1 MASTSRKDSDEFRVG
16 RAKRS
21 RAGSLHFSQT
31 SNAKARKTSG
41 KPSSKRYTPQA
52 VVKVAGWATAP
63 SSVKRMLD
71 YIGRTE
77 GKENQELVDLEA
89 EDGVLR
95 RGQLEVDEIYDEWK
109 HDFKRKPQHV
119 KKQPRHAVHLILSA
133 SAKLNEDNIGKT
145 LKAARRVAEKHFG
158 EPGYKYALGVHQD
171 GKYPH
176 VHMIVNTVNTDRQ
189 APKLRLGK
197 KQIFEMRQSLAT
209 ELTREGL
216 DHVATRGNSKVRNP
230 KTKGA
235 KPNSLAKVKKVL
247 TKMDKEQR
255 QFERA
260 LTRKNPRINAIQHRQ
275 QQAKVL
281 DTLRA
286 QVKDDSSLNKEERL
300 EAFNRLRKFR
310 RGIEKKGVNVK
321 IEIQATVN
329 FYEVQFKKWKKN
341 AEQFKT
347 NYYFQ
352 GKKGQKDV
360 ASNFDEKSMFLQKK
374 LERFLRKDLKQ
385 QNIPVEVKKAIHK
398 QLRPRLNEIK
408 KVREMSLGNRQAF
421 IK

>member
-21 RAGSLHFSQT
+21 RAGSLQFPQT
-31 SNAKARKTSG
+31 SNAKARKASG

-77 GKENQELVDLEA
+77 GKEDQELVDLEA

-189 APKLRLGK
+189 VPKLRLGK

-230 KTKGA
+230 KAKGA

-260 LTRKNPRINAIQHRQ
+260 LTRKTPRINAIQHRQ
-275 QQAKVL
+275 QQAKAL

-300 EAFNRLRKFR
+300 EAFNRLRRFR
-310 RGIEKKGVNVK
+310 RGIEKKAKHPEKEVM
-321 IEIQATVN
+321 ATVRH
-329 FYEVQFKKWKKN
+329 FMKQIKEQELRQKEGVKEAKEKGEKLLKN
-341 AEQFKT
+341 INSFIKT
-347 NYYFQ
+347 
-352 GKKGQKDV
+352 
-360 ASNFDEKSMFLQKK
+360 
-374 LERFLRKDLKQ
+374 DLKKA
-385 QNIPVEVKKAIHK
+385 NIPVDLKKSVYK
-398 QLRPRLNEIK
+398 ELRK
-408 KVREMSLGNRQAF
+408 SSLGLKKELQLGVGRHQA
-421 IK
+421 